1 MKLLRE
7 LLYGCPLDSDN
18 DRVPDY
24 LDKEENTPQGAII
37 DKNGVQLN
45 ISYKVQIFVGKNS
58 SDLSASENERMN
70 SLGDINSNQEGDDA
84 YVYWIGPFENQK
96 DAGKILTRA
105 KRMGFSD
112 AFIYTELEGK
122 RIKKKKL
129 ESMIY

>member
-1 MKLLRE
+1 M
-7 LLYGCPLDSDN
+7 
-18 DRVPDY
+18 
-24 LDKEENTPQGAII
+24 
-37 DKNGVQLN
+37 
-45 ISYKVQIFVGKNS
+45 GKS
-58 SDLSASENERMN
+58 TSDLSASENDRMS
-70 SLGDINSNQEGDDA
+70 SLGYINTNQEGDEA

-129 ESMIY
+129 ESIIY